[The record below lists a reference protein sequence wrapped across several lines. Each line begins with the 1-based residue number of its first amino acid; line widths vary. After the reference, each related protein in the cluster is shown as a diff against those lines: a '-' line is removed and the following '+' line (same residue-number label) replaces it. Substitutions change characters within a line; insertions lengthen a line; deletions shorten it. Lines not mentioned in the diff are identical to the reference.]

1 RARESSA
8 ALAAANGAAAK
19 VIALQGQLRS
29 GSMTVVFS
37 TLAAATPA
45 RSPAVSI
52 WPSARWKLKAAGSE
66 GGASATM
73 PTWNRKL
80 WGGAGTEHCMR
91 GAEVA
96 AHWLRRRKVKKL
108 QTPNLRLPGSSRS
121 ETSVLTGFIS
131 FENRSVVFAYR
142 PRSGFSQV

>member
-1 RARESSA
+1 MALRRSASHSESLSGVRRARESSA

-19 VIALQGQLRS
+19 VIAVQGQLRS
-29 GSMTVVFS
+29 GSITVVFS

-52 WPSARWKLKAAGSE
+52 CPSACWKLKAAGRD
-66 GGASATM
+66 GGASATV
-73 PTWNRKL
+73 PTWKRKL
-80 WGGAGTEHCMR
+80 SGGAGTENCMT

-108 QTPNLRLPGSSRS
+108 QTPNLKL
-121 ETSVLTGFIS
+121 
-131 FENRSVVFAYR
+131 
-142 PRSGFSQV
+142 